1 MRSNH
6 AFQDVECEE
15 ASAPQAAIHHFPTPK
30 VQSVMDPRV
39 YKIALVCWIGFLA
52 VFWLTFWVSAN
63 ALFMVAVSTV
73 YAVMFFGVPYAMSRQ
88 VQTRPETAKSL
99 LTFLREPFATIDGV
113 MSGAEALLQV
123 VLVPLCL
130 TGGGIAIGI
139 IIHAARSAH

>member
-1 MRSNH
+1 
-6 AFQDVECEE
+6 
-15 ASAPQAAIHHFPTPK
+15 
-30 VQSVMDPRV
+30 
-39 YKIALVCWIGFLA
+39 
-52 VFWLTFWVSAN
+52 
-63 ALFMVAVSTV
+63 
-73 YAVMFFGVPYAMSRQ
+73 

-99 LTFLREPFATIDGV
+99 FTFLREPFATIDGV